1 MPTLPLLCFVLPAD
15 KTLDLSSNSL
25 SALSRFSH
33 LQHLTITYGVHLDP
47 RSLSHLLHL
56 THLELSDIDLAK
68 TDPQDDSKPLGSA
81 AMLDAVACLQEL
93 QVLQLS
99 PGLLPT
105 PHAPVERY
113 SALTASSHLTFL
125 SLYHCQLPAGA
136 AAAMFPCGRL
146 LAGLRAL
153 RMPQPPAGQR
163 PCSAEILNGRSPF
176 LSGQAASILRAAR
189 DNSGA
194 SSSSAMRSGGVPF
207 GPGSIASLASCC
219 PNLQQLW
226 LTAAIAA
233 DVDLTPVQHLTGL
246 TELQLGGPVVD
257 DAVSEGLLCG
267 LTQLQRL
274 DLLQCPRFTDA
285 GLVFLTA
292 LRQLTSLQVKDAGLS
307 YCAAGDGVGHMLYMV
322 RRQEVSGC
330 RRPQGGGRSAERH
343 ACCLCCMICIC
354 AFKGLLWFSGC
365 TPKCVWLPE
374 SSAVHVIGGCMA
386 CAQGCKACIGSLP
399 GSVAGC

>member
-1 MPTLPLLCFVLPAD
+1 VLTSFVPTLPLPRVPAD
-15 KTLDLSSNSL
+15 KTLDLSSSSL

-33 LQHLTITYGVHLDP
+33 LQHLTVTYGVHLDP

-56 THLELSDIDLAK
+56 THLQLSDIDLAK

-81 AMLDAVACLQEL
+81 AMLDAVSCLQEL

-146 LAGLRAL
+146 LPGLRSL

-194 SSSSAMRSGGVPF
+194 SSSSAMRSDGVPF

-233 DVDLTPVQHLTGL
+233 DVDLTPLQHLTGL

-257 DAVSEGLLCG
+257 DAVSERLLCG

-274 DLLQCPRFTDA
+274 DLLQCPRLTDA

-292 LRQLTSLQVKDAGLS
+292 LGQLTSLQVKDAGLS

-330 RRPQGGGRSAERH
+330 RRPQGGGWSAERH
-343 ACCLCCMICIC
+343 ACCLCCMICIRAC
-354 AFKGLLWFSGC
+354 RGLLCFSGC
-365 TPKCVWLPE
+365 TSKLLLTFRFVR
-374 SSAVHVIGGCMA
+374 SIAVHVAEVHGLCSSPSWCM
-386 CAQGCKACIGSLP
+386 
-399 GSVAGC
+399 V